1 MFTWHSILMI
11 FVGRLW
17 RWRWILIDSEDSE
30 DICLSVQ
37 TMSFTFLV
45 YTYICWWSWVSCDAM
60 GFLARWLAQDSELQH
75 LSLKRTKTWP
85 YPTYSYIH
93 IRRHELYWHIYLS
106 RLTCRLACNFVSE
119 TLKKKYALVAC
130 YPSYQWVFWPF
141 WRGWMLC
148 VAVNNIRLIWA
159 AHVRVIERLQMAPLG
174 VGVSSVFTIY
184 VPPTLLSPRRR
195 RQHAPVFW

>member
-1 MFTWHSILMI
+1 MKMNFNWFWGFWRYMSQRANNVVYVFGIYIYMLMEL
-11 FVGRLW
+11 GLLW
-17 RWRWILIDSEDSE
+17 RNGFFGKVTCTRFRAPTLVPEEDE
-30 DICLSVQ
+30 D
-37 TMSFTFLV
+37 
-45 YTYICWWSWVSCDAM
+45 
-60 GFLARWLAQDSELQH
+60 LAI
-75 LSLKRTKTWP
+75 